1 MACRRSLWMAAQ
13 QGKLR
18 QRVLG
23 QRMALYMQHLIVS
36 HHGTKEWGSPVE
48 PATIEAC
55 ILHFADN
62 MDAQVNKFE
71 RFLKEPAADWDGDYR
86 WCESLGRSVWSI
98 LRHTVKP

>member
-1 MACRRSLWMAAQ
+1 
-13 QGKLR
+13 
-18 QRVLG
+18 
-23 QRMALYMQHLIVS
+23 
-36 HHGTKEWGSPVE
+36 
-48 PATIEAC
+48 
-55 ILHFADN
+55 